1 MVVVTAFVTALVRRH
16 SLVTPI
22 DWKRPW
28 VKVTKKVDKAS
39 RQSLVTPIDWKPVK
53 PPEAVDVGLGGRQSL
68 VTPIDWKHQF
78 VYQPWNDY

>member
-1 MVVVTAFVTALVRRH
+1 M
-16 SLVTPI
+16 TPI

-53 PPEAVDVGLGGRQSL
+53 PPEAEDVGLGGRQSL
-68 VTPIDWKHQF
+68 VTPIDWK
-78 VYQPWNDY
+78 YQCKEIFSHNCIKSPIIGDTY